1 MLSNGKSATA
11 CRQTYLGEQFP
22 IGIPVFGSRVFFA
35 VGKSR
40 LQTVMVLGGEATSR
54 TSDETLTAR
63 LSLANIFMQSDQFD
77 QAEGIYMQLARTMF
91 FLVEGCF

>member
-1 MLSNGKSATA
+1 
-11 CRQTYLGEQFP
+11 
-22 IGIPVFGSRVFFA
+22 
-35 VGKSR
+35 
-40 LQTVMVLGGEATSR
+40 MVLGGEATSR

-91 FLVEGCF
+91 FWWKDVFEPTGITCFAFFSSFSALRGKG

>member
-1 MLSNGKSATA
+1 
-11 CRQTYLGEQFP
+11 
-22 IGIPVFGSRVFFA
+22 
-35 VGKSR
+35 
-40 LQTVMVLGGEATSR
+40 MVLGGEATSR